1 MNNSKAVIVVGKI
14 VGAAGQ
20 FVLPDGTTGYTTSS
34 VSYSIDFTSDG
45 GGVVS
50 LTGQIPEIRLWGGDQ
65 VIDAEALIGSSCVG
79 VVIGGELR
87 WHFVEPPS
95 LGACGPGSQAA
106 RVSPDDPR
114 GIVGIR
120 PRGPTLPPVD
130 GVPSTGFAGGGTGA
144 SGTGGGGEGGIT

>member
-95 LGACGPGSQAA
+95 LGACGPTPQQVQQMMRERGMGGVA
-106 RVSPDDPR
+106 PDDETP
-114 GIVGIR
+114 GG
-120 PRGPTLPPVD
+120 
-130 GVPSTGFAGGGTGA
+130 GFATGNTSGGGTDV
-144 SGTGGGGEGGIT
+144 GGGAGEQ

>member
-1 MNNSKAVIVVGKI
+1 MNNGKASIVVGKI

-34 VSYSIDFTSDG
+34 VSYSIDFTADG

-50 LTGQIPEIRLWGGDQ
+50 LTGQLPEIRLWGGDQ
-65 VIDAEALIGSSCVG
+65 VIDAEALIGSSCIG

-95 LGACGPGSQAA
+95 LGSCGPTPQQAQAA
-106 RVSPDDPR
+106 MRERGMGGVAPGDEPD
-114 GIVGIR
+114 
-120 PRGPTLPPVD
+120 
-130 GVPSTGFAGGGTGA
+130 GGGTGTGPGAGGA
-144 SGTGGGGEGGIT
+144 SGTGQPGAGEN